1 MFNQHDADVLTLGN
15 LIAQVMQLPNEIN
28 PRCDEI
34 GNAMVQYVHCD
45 TDDELHRLTKK
56 LLIGDSL
63 YHNQMLIDFVL
74 DYEGVESFLSK
85 PIRLSN
91 AGAVCY
97 ATVYKN
103 VPKDVL
109 CKQAFMVQDFSY
121 YCDTFIVISGLESS
135 YPGSGRSLLSTLA
148 KDIEVPILIQA
159 GFLHYGDYE
168 IEARDEVDSGILDRL
183 VAIYKHC
190 GFTVVNDR
198 IGNYEASVTML
209 HDPTPNA
216 SVLNKIYRKCDAT

>member
-15 LIAQVMQLPNEIN
+15 LIAQVMQLSTEIN
-28 PRCDEI
+28 PSYDEI

-56 LLIGDSL
+56 LLVGESV
-63 YHNQMLIDFVL
+63 YHNQMLIDFIL
-74 DYEGVESFLSK
+74 GYDGVKSFISK
-85 PIRLSN
+85 PIRMSN

-97 ATVYKN
+97 VTVYKDA
-103 VPKDVL
+103 PKEEL
-109 CKQAFMVQDFSY
+109 RKQAFMIQDFSY
-121 YCDTFIVISGLESS
+121 YCDTFVVISGLESS

-168 IEARDEVDSGILDRL
+168 IEVRDNVDSGILDRL
-183 VAIYKHC
+183 VALYQHC

-209 HDPTPNA
+209 HDPTPDKR
-216 SVLNKIYRKCDAT
+216 VLNKIYRK